1 MMDLSALINSSAC
14 SVNFKAKNKS
24 EAIDALAALAVKGG
38 KTTGVS
44 KKDLSLA
51 LSERESQGSTG
62 FGDEIAIP
70 HARVSGLE
78 EFVIFIAH
86 APKGVDYDSLDR
98 KKVKLFF
105 VILGPEDKPSE
116 HIQILAALS
125 RSLSGTTL
133 KKELMT
139 ARTTEVM
146 TELFLRHAGEKH
158 EDVPTSMVKMKLLV
172 LILYMEEFI
181 YHILEYFL
189 EEGIEGA
196 TILDS
201 SGISKYVSN
210 IPLFATFIGFMNE
223 QKIHSNTILATIPAD
238 REDEIIRGIES
249 ITGNLDRNE
258 GAMLMTLDLGVCK
271 GTMKMM

>member
-1 MMDLSALINSSAC
+1 MDLAAIFISASC
-14 SVNFKAKNKS
+14 SVNLKAKNK
-24 EAIDALAALAVKGG
+24 EGAIESLAALASRSG
-38 KTTGVS
+38 KTGAASEKAIAV
-44 KKDLSLA
+44 A

-70 HARVSGLE
+70 HARVAGLDD
-78 EFVIFIAH
+78 FIVFIAH
-86 APKGVDYDSLDR
+86 APKGVDFDSLDK

-105 VILGPEDKPSE
+105 VILGPEDRPSE
-116 HIQILAALS
+116 HVQILAALS

-133 KKELMT
+133 KKELL
-139 ARTTEVM
+139 AAGTTEIM
-146 TELFLRHAGEKH
+146 TESFLRHSGEKH
-158 EDVPTSMVKMKLLV
+158 DDTPTRKQKMKLLI
-172 LILYMEEFI
+172 LILYMEDFI

-201 SGISKYVSN
+201 SGMGQYISN

-223 QKIHSNTILATIPAD
+223 QKNRSNIILATIPAD
-238 REDEIIRGIES
+238 REDELIKGIEA
-249 ITGNLDRNE
+249 ITGDLDKKQ
-258 GAMLMTLDLGVCK
+258 GAMLMTLDIGHWK

>member
-1 MMDLSALINSSAC
+1 MMDLAALINSSSC
-14 SVNFKAKNKS
+14 SVSFKAKNKS
-24 EAIDALAALAVKGG
+24 EAIDALAALAVRGG
-38 KTTGVS
+38 KTAGVS

-78 EFVIFIAH
+78 EFIIFIVH

-139 ARTTEVM
+139 
-146 TELFLRHAGEKH
+146 ELFLRHAGEKH
-158 EDVPTSMVKMKLLV
+158 EDVPTSMEKRKLLV

-201 SGISKYVSN
+201 SGMGKYISN

-223 QKIHSNTILATIPAD
+223 QKNHSNTILATIPAD

-249 ITGNLDRNE
+249 RCYADDSGSRCL
-258 GAMLMTLDLGVCK
+258 
-271 GTMKMM
+271 